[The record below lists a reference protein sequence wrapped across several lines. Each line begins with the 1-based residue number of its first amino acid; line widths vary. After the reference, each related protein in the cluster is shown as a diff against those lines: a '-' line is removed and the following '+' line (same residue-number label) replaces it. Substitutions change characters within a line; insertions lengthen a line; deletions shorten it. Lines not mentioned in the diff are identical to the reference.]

1 MVINMNSARFFD
13 GLFGNE
19 QLITYLSSAIDEGN
33 LPHAL
38 ILEGVSG
45 SGKTTVALS
54 VCAALEPEYAD
65 KIKRL
70 QSPDVTVHTA
80 EEGKKTVGIAVI
92 RDLKSKAFIK
102 PQELSVRVFIID
114 EASTMTTEA
123 QNALLK
129 ILEEPPKNVYFLLL
143 CDNASALLPTV
154 RSRAPVLR
162 MSVFDD
168 DSLSQYLISSSPKA
182 RIMSEKNPDAF
193 RMLIRS
199 AEGAIGAAEARLGS
213 KNTSAEKLREKTDRL
228 LDLLI
233 AAKTADILLFF
244 ISSGFARDEL
254 DILILNLEC
263 AIRDML
269 KCKYGAP
276 KSLTYFFKA
285 DDAEAL
291 SAEFAKSTLISLFDC
306 AEKIRTY
313 LTVNVNASNFCVRAA
328 DMLSDAIKH

>member
-1 MVINMNSARFFD
+1 MNSARFFD
-13 GLFGNE
+13 GIFGNQ

-38 ILEGVSG
+38 ILEGADG

-65 KIKRL
+65 KIRRL
-70 QSPDVTVHTA
+70 QSPDVTIHSA
-80 EEGKKTVGIAVI
+80 EEGKKSIGIAVI

-114 EASTMTTEA
+114 EAATMTTEA

-143 CDNASALLPTV
+143 CDNSSALLPTV

-162 MSVFDD
+162 MSIFDD
-168 DSLSQYLISSSPKA
+168 DTLSQYLISSNQKA
-182 RIMSEKNPDAF
+182 KVMSEKNPDAF
-193 RMLIRS
+193 HMLIRS

-213 KNTSAEKLREKTDRL
+213 KNTSAEKLREKTDKL
-228 LDLLI
+228 IDLLI
-233 AAKTADILLFF
+233 ASKTSDILLFF
-244 ISSGFARDEL
+244 ITAGLARDEL
-254 DILILNLEC
+254 DIVFLNLEC

-276 KSLTYFFKA
+276 KTLTYFFKA

-291 SAEFAKSTLISLFDC
+291 SSEFAKSTLISLFDC
-306 AEKIRTY
+306 AERIRAY
-313 LTVNVNASNFCVRAA
+313 LTVNVNAQNFSVRAA
-328 DMLSDAIKH
+328 DMLSDALKH